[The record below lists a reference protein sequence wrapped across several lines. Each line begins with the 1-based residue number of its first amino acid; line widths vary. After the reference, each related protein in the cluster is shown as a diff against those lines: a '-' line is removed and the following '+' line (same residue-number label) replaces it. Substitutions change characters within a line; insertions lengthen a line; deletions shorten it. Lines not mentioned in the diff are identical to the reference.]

1 MILLDIIWSKSQNSA
16 VVLLEA
22 SNSSTLGSGIRP
34 PIVGYSD
41 WWNNGLGK
49 ELNNFATK
57 IGIMSKTTQKIIWI
71 EKYLFNCIIAVA
83 DDNVVWRKSCAM

>member
-49 ELNNFATK
+49 ERNNIATK
-57 IGIMSKTTQKIIWI
+57 IGIMSETTQKIIWI
-71 EKYLFNCIIAVA
+71 EKISF
-83 DDNVVWRKSCAM
+83 